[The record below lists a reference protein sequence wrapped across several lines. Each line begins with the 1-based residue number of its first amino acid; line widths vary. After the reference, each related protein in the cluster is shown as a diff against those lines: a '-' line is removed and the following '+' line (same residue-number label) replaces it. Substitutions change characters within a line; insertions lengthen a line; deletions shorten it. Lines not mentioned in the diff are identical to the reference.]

1 MRSIT
6 IIIAFDLKSMIP
18 VMSKAV
24 FKKKKKSVVYVIHKI
39 LHLQRAE
46 KVTFYFK

>member
-24 FKKKKKSVVYVIHKI
+24 LKKKNSVVYVIHKI